1 MKANLETEIPEEI
14 EGKLVRRKV
23 FYLNSFFNLRSS
35 AQILQ
40 VYERISC
47 GAKEI
52 SEGMAMRER
61 VREIVLQEPME
72 YTLLDLCSGNGLI
85 PIIAIFT
92 LPLKEAIA
100 SDKKPHEHNYFL
112 VRNFKYLKLDLYD
125 DKTVRETLQKIRDPI
140 ILTSMHPCKALA
152 QKVIEI
158 YQNFTKIRH
167 VILCPCCPGHYTNPK
182 IVEEKEEKFNQN
194 HYDRW
199 ALTLNHKLQGIM
211 ERDTKMISPRNIF
224 LQKNKDFS
232 GSR

>member
-23 FYLNSFFNLRSS
+23 SYLNSFFNLRSS

-52 SEGMAMRER
+52 SEGMAMKDRIR
-61 VREIVLQEPME
+61 KIVLQKPME

-100 SDKKPHEHNYFL
+100 SDKNPHEHNYFL
-112 VRNFKYLKLDLYD
+112 VRNFKYWKLDLYD
-125 DKTVRETLQKIRDPI
+125 KKAVKETLQKIQGPI
-140 ILTSMHPCKALA
+140 ILTSMHPCKGLA

-158 YQNFTKIRH
+158 YQNFTKIKH
-167 VILCPCCPGHYTNPK
+167 VILCPCCPGHHPNLK
-182 IVEEKEEKFNQN
+182 MVEEKEEEFNQN
-194 HYDRW
+194 YYDRW
-199 ALTLNHKLQGIM
+199 ALTLNRKLQGMI

-224 LQKNKDFS
+224 LH